1 MQDTVA
7 LWISEA
13 QTALDYAN
21 DVVATKM
28 TDANSA
34 VQLSI
39 QRSNY
44 LAQLQQ
50 QKQQA
55 FEEKTKLQREIEK
68 LRSRQFKLRFAMNE
82 LEEWSSTAY

>member
-1 MQDTVA
+1 
-7 LWISEA
+7 
-13 QTALDYAN
+13 
-21 DVVATKM
+21 M

-55 FEEKTKLQREIEK
+55 FEEEKKQR
-68 LRSRQFKLRFAMNE
+68 LRN
-82 LEEWSSTAY
+82 